1 MNMMRI
7 LGLTAAV
14 FGVVL
19 AAKSETRGAEAHNLK
34 LAHPMV
40 IGAVDLR
47 AAVYDIQWDV
57 QGTRATVTF
66 SRNGRVV
73 ATVHGDCAVFDRSV
87 PNDTLYISRHP
98 DGFMA
103 INALA
108 FASTNKGIV
117 FPQVRFHPHH
127 SNDIPVDRTLIEASW
142 NNATLAVPRLNR

>member
-14 FGVVL
+14 FGIVL
-19 AAKSETRGAEAHNLK
+19 AANSETRGAEAHNLK
-34 LAHPMV
+34 LARPMV
-40 IGAVDLR
+40 VAGVDLR

-66 SRNGRVV
+66 SRKGRVV
-73 ATVHGDCAVFDRSV
+73 ATVLGDCAVFDRSV
-87 PNDTLYISRHP
+87 PNDILYISKHP
-98 DGFMA
+98 DGFLA

-127 SNDIPVDRTLIEASW
+127 SKDISVDRTLIEASW
-142 NNATLAVPRLNR
+142 SNDTLAVPHLNR

>member
-19 AAKSETRGAEAHNLK
+19 AANSEMRGAEAHNLK
-34 LAHPMV
+34 LARPMV
-40 IGAVDLR
+40 VAGVDLR
-47 AAVYDIQWDV
+47 PAVYDIQWDV
-57 QGTRATVTF
+57 QGSRATVTF
-66 SRNGRVV
+66 SRKGRVV

-87 PNDTLYISRHP
+87 RDDTLYISKHP
-98 DGFMA
+98 DGFVA

-117 FPQVRFHPHH
+117 FPQIRFHPHH
-127 SNDIPVDRTLIEASW
+127 SKDIPVDRTLIEASLS
-142 NNATLAVPRLNR
+142 NATLSVRRVNR